1 MNCYKVECVE
11 ANTYMIC
18 VDTKLYEKDA
28 LLNTVYKYSQKAYFK
43 LEDNGKG
50 ISVYVVF
57 KETMDVDGAKKIV
70 NDFYNEL
77 ADQQLRLS
85 LDNRT
90 GYIKKLIYEKAF
102 AVLKVSK

>member
-11 ANTYMIC
+11 TNTYMFC

-28 LLNTVYKYSQKAYFK
+28 VINTIYKYSQKVSFK
-43 LEDNGKG
+43 LEDNGNG
-50 ISVYVVF
+50 ILVFIVF
-57 KETMDVDGAKKIV
+57 KETMDVEGAKRFV

-77 ADQQLRLS
+77 TDQQLRLS

-90 GYIKKLIYEKAF
+90 GYIKKLIYERAF
-102 AVLKVSK
+102 SVLKVSK